1 MSVCLSACVHILYLH
16 VYESLQTGHNLWSSS
31 GCSSLVHYP
40 LVFGQATSWP
50 RQQPAE
56 LRRLLTAQWL
66 DASAKVNKSRYP
78 ALREVCTSSKTGLGW
93 FVQRIKSG
101 PARPNYFSF
110 WVESLDTPQ
119 SFQHWLHSI
128 WNRTSKTMM
137 FGHCA
142 WSLQAVCES
151 PPYRYDMTCLRVFAR
166 QKNMAIDNIISSYY
180 SNKNTYTKGAS
191 YTIDRNTVQT
201 GKPL

>member
-1 MSVCLSACVHILYLH
+1 MPVYLQGSVLECMCKHTVSMCVWNAVNRRLCASVRALAC
-16 VYESLQTGHNLWSSS
+16 TCSSMWIS
-31 GCSSLVHYP
+31 SDCSSLVHYP

-101 PARPNYFSF
+101 PAGPNTISVFDWNL
-110 WVESLDTPQ
+110 WVQLS
-119 SFQHWLHSI
+119 HSRHLI
-128 WNRTSKTMM
+128 RFHPT
-137 FGHCA
+137 
-142 WSLQAVCES
+142 
-151 PPYRYDMTCLRVFAR
+151 
-166 QKNMAIDNIISSYY
+166 
-180 SNKNTYTKGAS
+180 
-191 YTIDRNTVQT
+191 
-201 GKPL
+201 